1 MHTVGEQRSFLLDDL
16 SMPHVPPAPYAALIC
31 FCDALQARAQQKK
44 KTVWGRVT
52 SSCSAVLP
60 KRMPKQLEA
69 GMKQYPW
76 LVPAFVMSLLI
87 VVLVLIFLI
96 YG

>member
-1 MHTVGEQRSFLLDDL
+1 MQV
-16 SMPHVPPAPYAALIC
+16 
-31 FCDALQARAQQKK
+31 KK
-44 KTVWGRVT
+44 KTLWSRLKSGST
-52 SSCSAVLP
+52 ALLP
-60 KRMPKQLEA
+60 KRLPKQLEA

-76 LVPAFVMSLLI
+76 LVPATVMSLLI

>member
-1 MHTVGEQRSFLLDDL
+1 M
-16 SMPHVPPAPYAALIC
+16 
-31 FCDALQARAQQKK
+31 K
-44 KTVWGRVT
+44 

-76 LVPAFVMSLLI
+76 LVPAFVMGLLI

>member
-1 MHTVGEQRSFLLDDL
+1 MRYVEQL
-16 SMPHVPPAPYAALIC
+16 SVCVI
-31 FCDALQARAQQKK
+31 LQARAQLKK
-44 KTVWGRVT
+44 KTVWNRVK

-76 LVPAFVMSLLI
+76 LVPAFVMGLLI